1 MRLKLYRADDVE
13 TAVKAAGQELGED
26 AMLICVEKSQT
37 HEIPYGRYRVVFANG
52 LPSLPA
58 VRPNMPDPI
67 RDRVPNWKE
76 LRSSLGLL
84 ADQLSVPP
92 PASARQEVKRFLI
105 ECGVR
110 CADVPAVEHAIE
122 NSGIKELLDQ
132 TIKPYQQSRASNIS
146 VFVGPSGS
154 GKSTAV
160 DKLAFLESRSGKR
173 VLVIRAFQKDI
184 SANPARVDS
193 RILEL
198 CAPSVRELEVIRHI
212 QPAPDVV
219 LIDSA
224 SHLAGFPPEQ
234 AALVRDWFQAN
245 NASVHLVLSAVTRL
259 QEWLNYTAQFCQFR
273 PSRVLLTHVDE
284 VVSWAGVWSA
294 VLGSAMKCS
303 FFSAGPFITDPIES
317 ATPEWFLEGFT
328 ELSEKVM
335 QIESTK
341 LAAMSA
347 VSTN

>member
-13 TAVKAAGQELGED
+13 TAIKAAGQELGED
-26 AMLICVEKSQT
+26 AMLISVEKSQV

-58 VRPNMPDPI
+58 ARPARPEPI

-76 LRSSLGLL
+76 LRSSLSLL

-92 PASARQEVKRFLI
+92 PVSASHQVKRFLI

-110 CADVPAVEHAIE
+110 YTDVPAIEQAIE
-122 NSGIKELLDQ
+122 NSGIKKLLDQ
-132 TIKPYQQSRASNIS
+132 TIKPYNHNQTSNIS

-154 GKSTAV
+154 GKSTSV
-160 DKLAFLESRSGKR
+160 DKLAFLESRAGKR
-173 VLVIRAFQKDI
+173 VLVIRAFQNNA
-184 SANPARVDS
+184 STNPARVDS

-198 CAPSVRELEVIRHI
+198 YAPSVRELEVIRHI

-219 LIDSA
+219 LIDAA
-224 SHLAGFPPEQ
+224 SHLAGFSADQ
-234 AALVRDWFQAN
+234 AASVCDWFHSNGAT
-245 NASVHLVLSAVTRL
+245 VHLVLSAVTRL
-259 QEWLNYTAQFCQFR
+259 QEWLNYTAQFEQFR

-294 VLGSAMKCS
+294 VLGSAMQCS

-328 ELSEKVM
+328 DLSEKVM
-335 QIESTK
+335 QIESGK
-341 LAAMSA
+341 LAAKSA